1 MLKHLLKTVFTID
14 KEKQL
19 WLRNKVIG
27 EKVDVEKIYDS
38 IDKEIKGKFE
48 TKNPINEKIKKYKKN
63 HHN

>member
-38 IDKEIKGKFE
+38 IDKEIKGKFK